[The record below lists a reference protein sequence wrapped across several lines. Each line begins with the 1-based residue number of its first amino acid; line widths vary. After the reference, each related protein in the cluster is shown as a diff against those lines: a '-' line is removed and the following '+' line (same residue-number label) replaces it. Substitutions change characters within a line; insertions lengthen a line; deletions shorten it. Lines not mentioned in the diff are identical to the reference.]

1 MSSFKPLT
9 PSQME
14 AREKRFPVGA
24 RVELISMDDPY
35 NKTLTEGSK
44 GTITRVDPF
53 GDLEVDWDNGS
64 TLKLIVGEDQF
75 KVI

>member
-35 NKTLTEGSK
+35 NKTLK